1 MALRRP
7 PTRVELK
14 ADDIE
19 EYNEIMR
26 EREMI
31 AEDAASASADPK
43 LHGPSNG
50 SGSSNYGKKQQST
63 AERIGIGRPR

>member
-1 MALRRP
+1 
-7 PTRVELK
+7 
-14 ADDIE
+14 
-19 EYNEIMR
+19 
-26 EREMI
+26 MI